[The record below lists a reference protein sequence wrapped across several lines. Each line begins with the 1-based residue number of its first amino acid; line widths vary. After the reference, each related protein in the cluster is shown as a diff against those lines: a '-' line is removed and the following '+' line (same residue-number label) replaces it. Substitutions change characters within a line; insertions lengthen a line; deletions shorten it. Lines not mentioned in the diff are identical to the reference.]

1 MGLGKSLS
9 MISLMVN
16 NTQDLLLQASFGGT
30 SGVGATLLIV
40 PPSREYFLH
49 YIDSTLTSTSSSDMG
64 GAVPKVNVSQLV
76 YQFTDHLGTWYPRKR
91 LRFGGIMPRSEY

>member
-30 SGVGATLLIV
+30 SEVGATLLIV
-40 PPSREYFLH
+40 PSSREYFLH